1 LALGVYTI
9 DQLISYLNS
18 TSLNTYM
25 TFSYSSQTF
34 KITISAK
41 PNMVI
46 ALTSGLKNCYE
57 VLGFDNFGTS
67 QHNTLQAV
75 WVAPY
80 PFNMI
85 STQIL
90 HITIPNLTLNSV
102 GLKNAPNYSVI
113 DSILVYSAPGEVQC
127 HTDPGNFKFKIADQ
141 SISLINIQI
150 LNQDFNEVDFNNI
163 DWFMCLSFSFI
174 YKKDLIGSEYINS
187 NESISEF
194 YLLEQERRNLLAE
207 IKARHIK

>member
-1 LALGVYTI
+1 
-9 DQLISYLNS
+9 
-18 TSLNTYM
+18 
-25 TFSYSSQTF
+25 
-34 KITISAK
+34 
-41 PNMVI
+41 MVI

-57 VLGFDNFGTS
+57 VLGFDSFGTS
-67 QHNTLQAV
+67 QNNTLQAV

-102 GLKNAPNYSVI
+102 GLKYSVI

-207 IKARHIK
+207 IKSRHIK